1 MLVFGT
7 KHIQYEQ
14 QCQIVKIVHGLPCLQ
29 IRLEYIS
36 TCASSNISSISY
48 LQEMICWTRC
58 RLSSQNIP
66 KLTSAH
72 WASHQA
78 TGRTNHC
85 GAPDDEDRD
94 CHPNRTFARKSK
106 CKSRAEHQAR
116 LNAMPR
122 CSFAYA
128 KQMQIESRASSSLE
142 CYAEMQLCLCKAS

>member
-36 TCASSNISSISY
+36 TCVSSSTSSISY
-48 LQEMICWTRC
+48 LPEMTCGTRC

-78 TGRTNHC
+78 TGRKNHC
-85 GAPDDEDRD
+85 GAHDDEDRD
-94 CHPNRTFARKSK
+94 CRKKRKDGVVCTHLININRIIFLQRKEEKICHITNPSPLHHLTLYLYIY
-106 CKSRAEHQAR
+106 RQ
-116 LNAMPR
+116 
-122 CSFAYA
+122 
-128 KQMQIESRASSSLE
+128 
-142 CYAEMQLCLCKAS
+142 